1 MKHMPSFQ
9 VCFRARAH
17 ALTFSS
23 VIRGM
28 QVFPKLNRADAQGSA
43 ADYLRFVSEMYI
55 AAPRFNLDIM
65 SRDCCRLRQRDLSL
79 LGPSITL
86 DQFSQKM
93 WEVITANDFYD
104 HHHWVPGPL
113 GRRDPV
119 FQTLMFAL
127 WTMVSAGFSR
137 LFIKIAA
144 FGVLE
149 MLPLFISTMCP
160 TQRLPRDQHKRFQ
173 ASRSED
179 SKVSG
184 HIKASEMASFLRC
197 GCQLPPC
204 FSCFVTQRLPAQLLF
219 PSSVRTHA
227 QAQSP
232 PRRKPPSASNP

>member
-1 MKHMPSFQ
+1 MPSFQ

-17 ALTFSS
+17 ALTLFS

-149 MLPLFISTMCP
+149 MLPLFISTVCP

-184 HIKASEMASFLRC
+184 HIKASEMASFLRF
-197 GCQLPPC
+197 GCQLPPA
-204 FSCFVTQRLPAQLLF
+204 SPAL
-219 PSSVRTHA
+219 
-227 QAQSP
+227 
-232 PRRKPPSASNP
+232 

>member
-9 VCFRARAH
+9 VCFRARPQVPA
-17 ALTFSS
+17 FSS

-55 AAPRFNLDIM
+55 AVPRPNLHIM
-65 SRDCCRLRQRDLSL
+65 SRDCRRHRQRDLSL

-127 WTMVSAGFSR
+127 WTMVSA
-137 LFIKIAA
+137 A
-144 FGVLE
+144 FEPHFYEASLRSV
-149 MLPLFISTMCP
+149 CP
-160 TQRLPRDQHKRFQ
+160 K
-173 ASRSED
+173 
-179 SKVSG
+179 
-184 HIKASEMASFLRC
+184 C
-197 GCQLPPC
+197 GC
-204 FSCFVTQRLPAQLLF
+204 FSAPLSDLLAINTNV
-219 PSSVRTHA
+219 PGK
-227 QAQSP
+227 P
-232 PRRKPPSASNP
+232 LRRQ